1 MAWSKWTPD
10 EVRRTR
16 LGQDDALMPA
26 TAKKKAFVMAWVYL
40 FVAGLFEAV
49 WAVGL
54 KYTEGFTRAIPS
66 AVVAGAMVGS
76 MVLLAIA
83 VKTIPLATAYAI
95 WVSIGIAATAV
106 AQAALL
112 KQPLAPLQILFLA
125 MLLVAVVGLKLAAK

>member
-1 MAWSKWTPD
+1 
-10 EVRRTR
+10 
-16 LGQDDALMPA
+16 
-26 TAKKKAFVMAWVYL
+26 MAWVYL

-54 KYTEGFTRAIPS
+54 KYTEGFSRFTPS
-66 AVVAGAMVGS
+66 IIVVVSMVGS
-76 MVLLAIA
+76 MILLALA

-112 KQPLAPLQILFLA
+112 KQPLLPMQMLFLG
-125 MLLVAVVGLKLAAK
+125 MLLIAVIGLKVTSK

>member
-1 MAWSKWTPD
+1 
-10 EVRRTR
+10 
-16 LGQDDALMPA
+16 
-26 TAKKKAFVMAWVYL
+26 MAWVYL

-54 KYTEGFTRAIPS
+54 KYTEGFSRLTPS
-66 AVVAGAMVGS
+66 IIVVVAMVGS
-76 MVLLAIA
+76 MILLALA

-112 KQPLAPLQILFLA
+112 KQPLLPMQMLFLG
-125 MLLVAVVGLKLAAK
+125 MLLIAVIGLKVTSK